1 MRIKQLEAN
10 LSKGWIFKKIYQGYY
25 ADKKIKLKDLEMQ
38 QKIKFH
44 SSLNSTPLPYFLSTI
59 LHFCPVQKVDDNDPE
74 CSKTNINCFILFYFF
89 FTFL

>member
-1 MRIKQLEAN
+1 MDFQKN
-10 LSKGWIFKKIYQGYY
+10 LSRILCR
-25 ADKKIKLKDLEMQ
+25 KKIKLKDLEMQ

-44 SSLNSTPLPYFLSTI
+44 SSLNSTPVPYFLSTI
-59 LHFCPVQKVDDNDPE
+59 LHFCPVQKVEDNDPE